1 MRICNDRRS
10 PMRHQQATEFFR
22 TDIGGFNMNMTV
34 NKSGGC
40 KSPCAVNLFI
50 SLIFSDPRDCSIADC
65 NISLYNFYQRK
76 TLTTLQFF
84 NDQIGGNSSGSNI
97 NSIFSIFSIDIF
109 LHIFSTLFSI
119 SFFMSFSIN
128 SFYTPLLPLSDQ
140 IFLSFQFSFSF
151 TIFLIPFYK
160 MQPLSPQTPF
170 RYSHSYH
177 VQKHIADY

>member
-10 PMRHQQATEFFR
+10 PMRHQQATKFFR

-65 NISLYNFYQRK
+65 NISLYNFTRENIDH
-76 TLTTLQFF
+76 LTIF

-97 NSIFSIFSIDIF
+97 NQFSQIFSIDIF
-109 LHIFSTLFSI
+109 LHILFYTLFHI
-119 SFFMSFSIN
+119 FFHVFFHKL
-128 SFYTPLLPLSDQ
+128 FYTPFFHSPIRFSYLFSFPFLL
-140 IFLSFQFSFSF
+140 QFS
-151 TIFLIPFYK
+151 
-160 MQPLSPQTPF
+160 
-170 RYSHSYH
+170 
-177 VQKHIADY
+177 